1 MAYIGLIS
9 NEVPIKI
16 HFSHKIHTS
25 STLLS
30 FYKAGS
36 LMSPAKLKYLLRVQ
50 PGLRVLLNK
59 GKLH

>member
-16 HFSHKIHTS
+16 HFSHKIYTS

-30 FYKAGS
+30 FYKAGRFI
-36 LMSPAKLKYLLRVQ
+36 SPAKLKHLLRVQ
-50 PGLRVLLNK
+50 PGLGVLLNR